1 MEKIKVTIT
10 DDKRD
15 IRDGVELMLNQAEDI
30 ECIGSYEDGKSSI
43 EGNSLLNPDIA
54 LMDIGLP
61 DISGIECVRTL
72 KQRFPAMD
80 FIMLTVKT
88 DDESVFK
95 SLKAGACGYL
105 TKNLFQSR
113 LLNAIREA
121 KAGGAPMS
129 SSIARL
135 VVTSFNSIT
144 NPDYDLTEREREV
157 LTLLCQGKSY
167 KVIAETLFISSN
179 TVNYHLKNI
188 YAKLH
193 VNSKAEAMVKASG
206 EGII

>member
-1 MEKIKVTIT
+1 MAGNRKSVLKKITSNWNEVTSRTRSVGAATRNLNIMITVTIT

-15 IRDGVELMLNQAEDI
+15 IRDGIQIMLKQAEDI
-30 ECIGSYEDGKSSI
+30 KCIGVFEDGKSSI
-43 EGNSLLNPDIA
+43 EGNLELKPDIA

-72 KQRFPAMD
+72 KQQLPKMD
-80 FIMLTVKT
+80 LIMLTVKS

-105 TKNLFQSR
+105 TKNVFPTR

-121 KAGGAPMS
+121 KDGGAPMS

-135 VVTSFNSIT
+135 VVSSFNSFK
-144 NPDYDLTEREREV
+144 NPGVRPYRTG
-157 LTLLCQGKSY
+157 T
-167 KVIAETLFISSN
+167 
-179 TVNYHLKNI
+179 
-188 YAKLH
+188 
-193 VNSKAEAMVKASG
+193 
-206 EGII
+206 

>member
-1 MEKIKVTIT
+1 MEKITVTIT

-15 IRDGVELMLNQAEDI
+15 IREGVEIMLAQAEDI
-30 ECIGSYEDGKSSI
+30 TCIGSFEDGKSSI
-43 EGNSLLNPDIA
+43 EGNAALRPDIA

-61 DISGIECVRTL
+61 DVSGIECVRTL
-72 KQRFPAMD
+72 KQRIPAMD

-135 VVTSFNSIT
+135 VVTSFNSVT

-193 VNSKAEAMVKASG
+193 VNSKAEAMVKASD
-206 EGII
+206 EGIV

>member
-15 IRDGVELMLNQAEDI
+15 IRDGVEIMLNQAEDI
-30 ECIGSYEDGKSSI
+30 TCIGSFEDGKSSI
-43 EGNSLLNPDIA
+43 EGNAALRPDIA

-61 DISGIECVRTL
+61 DLSGIECVRTL
-72 KQRFPAMD
+72 KQMVPDMD

-135 VVTSFNSIT
+135 VVNSFNSIT

-193 VNSKAEAMVKASG
+193 VNSKAEAMVKASD
-206 EGII
+206 ERIV

>member
-1 MEKIKVTIT
+1 MEKITVTIT

-15 IRDGVELMLNQAEDI
+15 IREGVEIMLAQAEDI
-30 ECIGSYEDGKSSI
+30 TCIGAFEDGRSSI
-43 EGNSLLNPDIA
+43 EGNAALRPDIA

-135 VVTSFNSIT
+135 VVTSFNSVT

-193 VNSKAEAMVKASG
+193 VNSKAEAMVKASD
-206 EGII
+206 EGIV

>member
-15 IRDGVELMLNQAEDI
+15 IRDGVEIMLNQAEDI
-30 ECIGSYEDGKSSI
+30 TCIGSFEDGKSSI
-43 EGNSLLNPDIA
+43 EGNAALRPDIA

-61 DISGIECVRTL
+61 DLSGIECVRTL
-72 KQRFPAMD
+72 KQMVPDMD

-129 SSIARL
+129 STIARL
-135 VVTSFNSIT
+135 VVNPFNSIT

-193 VNSKAEAMVKASG
+193 VNSKAEAMVKASD
-206 EGII
+206 ERIV

>member
-1 MEKIKVTIT
+1 MEKITVTIT

-15 IRDGVELMLNQAEDI
+15 IRDGVEIMLEQADDI
-30 ECIGSYEDGKSSI
+30 TCIGTFDNGKTSIDGNIQLK
-43 EGNSLLNPDIA
+43 PDIA

-61 DISGIECVRTL
+61 DISGIECVRAI
-72 KQRFPAMD
+72 KQQIPKMD

-105 TKNLFQSR
+105 TKNVFQSR

-135 VVTSFNSIT
+135 VVTSFKSVR
-144 NPDYDLTEREREV
+144 NPEYDLTEREREV
-157 LTLLCQGKSY
+157 LSLLCEGKSY

-188 YAKLH
+188 YSKLH
-193 VNSKAEAMVKASG
+193 VKSKAEAMVKASD
-206 EGII
+206 EGIV

>member
-1 MEKIKVTIT
+1 MITVTIT

-15 IRDGVELMLNQAEDI
+15 IRDGVQIMLKQAEDI
-30 ECIGSYEDGKSSI
+30 KCIGVFEDGESSI
-43 EGNSLLNPDIA
+43 EGNLALKPDVV

-61 DISGIECVRTL
+61 DISGIECVRAL
-72 KQRFPAMD
+72 KQKMPKLD
-80 FIMLTVKT
+80 IIMLTVKS

-105 TKNLFQSR
+105 TKNVFPTR

-121 KAGGAPMS
+121 REGGAPMS

-135 VVTSFNSIT
+135 VVNSFNSFK
-144 NPDYDLTEREREV
+144 NPEYDLTEREQEV
-157 LTLLCQGKSY
+157 LRLLCQGKSY
-167 KVIAETLFISSN
+167 KVIAETLFISTN

-188 YAKLH
+188 YSKLH
-193 VNSKAEAMVKASG
+193 VNSKAEAMIKASE